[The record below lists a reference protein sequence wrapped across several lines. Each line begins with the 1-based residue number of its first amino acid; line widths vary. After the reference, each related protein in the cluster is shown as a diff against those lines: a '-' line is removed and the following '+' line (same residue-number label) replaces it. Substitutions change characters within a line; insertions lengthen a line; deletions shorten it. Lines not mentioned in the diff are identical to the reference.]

1 VTHLKGGRPEAQS
14 ATGPVIPLRHWQESL
29 YRSKAAQRLLSCVL
43 GKLDLLDLL
52 ELSAEYQ
59 PSLSHLYSPE
69 A

>member
-43 GKLDLLDLL
+43 GKLDLL

-59 PSLSHLYSPE
+59 LSLSHLYPPE